1 MDYDSTLQWLQQ
13 LLGTQQSTN
22 ATQWGQA
29 LTAEQQAQADAL
41 ANQKAMQAASLTSQQ
56 QMQQSGLGEQ
66 GREFDASTA
75 LQKVIADWQNT
86 LATNQQAQS
95 AQAQKFGQNF
105 STQQY
110 NDSRAGL
117 TAAQLNNAY
126 TLAHAGDAPTHFG
139 IPMAQYAE
147 SQNPYSSQYTGGTS
161 LGDGWTHNPYTGMN
175 TLNYGA
181 PYGPLSLGLVGSNTK

>member
-1 MDYDSTLQWLQQ
+1 MDYAGTLTFLQN
-13 LLGTQQSTN
+13 LLSNNQATN
-22 ATQWGQA
+22 ASQFNQGMGEKEREYDLGNT
-29 LTAEQQAQADAL
+29 L
-41 ANQKAMQAASLTSQQ
+41 ATSQ
-56 QMQQSGLGEQ
+56 LGET

-86 LATNQQAQS
+86 LANKQQAQS
-95 AQAQKFGQNF
+95 EQGQQFDQNF
-105 STQQY
+105 ATRQY

-161 LGDGWTHNPYTGMN
+161 LGDGWTHNPYTGEN

-181 PYGPLSLGLVGSNTK
+181 TYGPLSLGLVGSKTK